1 MKTTNHIP
9 DTLVE
14 GLEGITQAKCGKA
27 ICKGC
32 IYLAITA
39 IIAVLMFTLN
49 LEKGAW
55 GEMCLGCLG
64 VITLVMALVAIFG
77 SKPQLRMN
85 GIKLNGYEIYFKNPS
100 IADIT
105 RMLEARDAD
114 GLRNAMNDTDNGLR
128 MNVVVSEDGSV
139 MQYRMYK
146 YVPFEYKPEG
156 EIVNIDAETAKF
168 ITEL

>member
-14 GLEGITQAKCGKA
+14 GLEGITRAKDKKN

-39 IIAVLMFTLN
+39 IAAILMFTLN
-49 LEKGAW
+49 LDKGAW
-55 GEMCLGCLG
+55 GEMCLGCIG
-64 VITLVMALVAIFG
+64 VIMLIMAFVAIFG
-77 SKPQLRMN
+77 SKPQLKMN
-85 GIKLNGYEIYFKNPS
+85 GVKLNGYEIYFKNPS
-100 IADIT
+100 IAEIT
-105 RMLEARDAD
+105 RMIEARDTD

-128 MNVVVSEDGSV
+128 MNIAVSEDGSV
-139 MQYRMYK
+139 MRYRMYK

-156 EIVNIDAETAKF
+156 EIASIDAETAKF
-168 ITEL
+168 IAEL